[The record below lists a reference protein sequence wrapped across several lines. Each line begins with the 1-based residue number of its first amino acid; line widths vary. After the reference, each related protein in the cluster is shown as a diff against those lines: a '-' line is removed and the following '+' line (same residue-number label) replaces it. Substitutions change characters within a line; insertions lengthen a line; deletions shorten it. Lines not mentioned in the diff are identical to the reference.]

1 MDVRLIRRASF
12 VGSLFFITVLL
23 AYSAEIP
30 CVWTGVE
37 KIIAIGDLHGDY
49 DNFVQILKGT
59 GLVDEGLHW
68 AAGKTHLVQTGDI
81 LDRGTQARNCLDLL
95 MRLEPEAAAAGG
107 MVHVL
112 LGNHE
117 EMNITGISLNYPT
130 YVTVEQFVS
139 FLPKK
144 FREAQ
149 EERYAA
155 RLRRD
160 QGGGAGAPDLDLSS
174 TEVRLFWTNLMRND
188 AAAKDAYIEGF
199 NDIYGKWLIQKNAV
213 IEINDIIFCHGGISP
228 KYSTWKIQ
236 NINSSLRAELE
247 FFQGRRKSIQS
258 VPRSFKPEMVYAPDS
273 PLWYR
278 GLALLDQK
286 SYQREVDRILAN
298 LKARAMVVGHTQYQ
312 AGGSSP
318 VVPDLNNISRFEGKI
333 FIIDTGISSVYGGIL
348 SALIIEDETVTLWEP
363 RGEIAQ
369 ENPAKSPTQGGP
381 LSSEDSLSYLRTA
394 AVLSVRKEAVA
405 GRTAPWQVRLENNGI
420 VLRALFKYID
430 RPRPD
435 PIPDSYR
442 YEIAAYKLSVYLG
455 LDFVP
460 PVVEREIEG
469 IKGSL
474 QVFVE
479 DPVREAEIREKH
491 LQPPDARAFDEAQDN
506 LKVFENLVY
515 EPCDN
520 TQDTLIRRSD
530 WKVFRVDFSQAFEPK
545 KETVRGC
552 EIMRCSRR
560 LYGKLNGWND
570 AQVSALLSVYLSEEE
585 TEALISRKD
594 LILWMI
600 RHLIQSRGESAVLF

>member
-1 MDVRLIRRASF
+1 MYVRLIRRAAF

-23 AYSAEIP
+23 AYSADIP
-30 CVWTGVE
+30 CVWTGIE

-139 FLPKK
+139 FLPEK

-160 QGGGAGAPDLDLSS
+160 QGGGTGAPDLDLSS

-247 FFQGRRKSIQS
+247 FFQGRRKSFQS

-318 VVPDLNNISRFEGKI
+318 VIPDLNNISRFEGKI

-369 ENPAKSPTQGGP
+369 ENPPKSPTQSGS